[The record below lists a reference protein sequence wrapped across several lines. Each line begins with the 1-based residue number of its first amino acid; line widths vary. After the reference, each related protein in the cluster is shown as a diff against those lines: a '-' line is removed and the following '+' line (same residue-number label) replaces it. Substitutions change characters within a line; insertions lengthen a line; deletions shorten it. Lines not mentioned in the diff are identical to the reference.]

1 MGWCLAPSLLIAA
14 VYVADPRSRAGRIQ
28 AGGGPVA
35 LWRASGCGRRGQ
47 CARRRRC
54 SHPPP
59 ASSAVH
65 VFAPTDLYELLP
77 RGESGASAAALGAL
91 AARQALSSTS
101 RLHAALCSLLDTPPA
116 AAAAAAAPT
125 VVASGDSL
133 ESDAAGGSS
142 ALLWGALGAQA
153 YRVTWRLVGAFPAAD
168 ASPTPLLASEA
179 LVCSPLAARVLLR
192 SVVLETAADAGT
204 RGAKALRIA
213 TWLAAAGREAA
224 DASLSAGAGERG
236 RGGRGSLTRACAL
249 TSGLALCLDR
259 LAAFPSSRASSA
271 AGTGASDDED
281 VPPLGMRMSDGA
293 GAGEA
298 PTPLLD
304 SDEDFAAVLRDLADA
319 TSSLAAAARAKSRTI
334 FPPFLAA
341 SPADTDLAV
350 AVAGSGLETARV
362 SLLLTYLGGTAAAK
376 QLGTI
381 GEPLPP
387 MLFHTADALIPP
399 PLPRRSCSARCSRT
413 KLPRSSSA
421 HGLGSRR
428 TRRSRPQWRR
438 RSRRSRQESAT
449 REGRRTQSESVKK
462 WR

>member
-1 MGWCLAPSLLIAA
+1 MLKCFEPLGSTKPVAAAAA
-14 VYVADPRSRAGRIQ
+14 VAAAAEPPSGPAADAALQQTLAAALVAFEPAAGRLRFGEP
-28 AGGGPVA
+28 AGAADEGSTHGGGA
-35 LWRASGCGRRGQ
+35 A
-47 CARRRRC
+47 AT
-54 SHPPP
+54 PPT

-91 AARQALSSTS
+91 AARRALCSTS
-101 RLHAALCSLLDTPPA
+101 RLHAALCSLLEILLDTPPA
-116 AAAAAAAPT
+116 TAAAAAAPT

-133 ESDAAGGSS
+133 ESDAAGSS

-153 YRVTWRLVGAFPAAD
+153 YHVTWRLVGALPAAD

-179 LVCSPLAARVLLR
+179 LVCSPLAVRVLLR

-249 TSGLALCLDR
+249 ASGLALCLDR

-281 VPPLGMRMSDGA
+281 VPPRGMRMSDGA

-298 PTPLLD
+298 PTPLLA

-350 AVAGSGLETARV
+350 AVVGSGLETARV
-362 SLLLTYLGGTAAAK
+362 SLLRTYLGATA
-376 QLGTI
+376 
-381 GEPLPP
+381 
-387 MLFHTADALIPP
+387 
-399 PLPRRSCSARCSRT
+399 
-413 KLPRSSSA
+413 
-421 HGLGSRR
+421 
-428 TRRSRPQWRR
+428 
-438 RSRRSRQESAT
+438 
-449 REGRRTQSESVKK
+449 
-462 WR
+462 

>member
-1 MGWCLAPSLLIAA
+1 
-14 VYVADPRSRAGRIQ
+14 
-28 AGGGPVA
+28 
-35 LWRASGCGRRGQ
+35 
-47 CARRRRC
+47 
-54 SHPPP
+54 
-59 ASSAVH
+59 
-65 VFAPTDLYELLP
+65 
-77 RGESGASAAALGAL
+77 
-91 AARQALSSTS
+91 
-101 RLHAALCSLLDTPPA
+101 
-116 AAAAAAAPT
+116 
-125 VVASGDSL
+125 VVASGESL

-153 YRVTWRLVGAFPAAD
+153 YHVTWRLVGALPAAD

-259 LAAFPSSRASSA
+259 LAAFPSSRVSSA

-281 VPPLGMRMSDGA
+281 VPLGMRMSDGA

-298 PTPLLD
+298 PTPLLA
-304 SDEDFAAVLRDLADA
+304 SDEDLAAVLRDLADA

-387 MLFHTADALIPP
+387 MLFHAADALIPP

-449 REGRRTQSESVKK
+449 RDGRRTQSESVKK